1 MKRFD
6 LIHTPL
12 EGTNLIEASA
22 GTGKTYTLASLYVR
36 LVLEKGFSTDQI
48 LVVTFTKAAT
58 EELQNRV
65 RRKLIHAKKAL
76 TSGYSDDTLLKNLIE
91 KQTNPEAAIQLIQDA
106 LVDFDKAAIFTIHS
120 FCQRVMHENA
130 FETGSL
136 FDTELVA
143 DQVGLTQEV
152 ADDFWRTHLYESP
165 PEFISYIT
173 RRISGPEYFLKLL
186 TRIKA
191 PAMKIVPDIGRPSI
205 ENLKP
210 FRKCLNKLKK
220 AWPDSRDR
228 VKELLLDP
236 SLSGVAYGS
245 LKTEEMQTGLSKR
258 EVKVLSML
266 ESMDRFADAKSTG
279 FPLFK
284 GFEKFTLTKLNQ
296 SVKKGNVFSPHDIF
310 EICEQ
315 LQTLGSALE
324 SEMEKTILF
333 FKSELFDFADRELS
347 ARKQKWNVQFFDD
360 LLLTV
365 QNALSD
371 QRKNALSEA
380 IRQKYKAALVDEFQD
395 TDPIQYDIFHRL
407 FDSKDSVL
415 FMIGDPKQAIYSFR
429 GADIFSYMEAS
440 RNVENK
446 QTLSENWRSSS
457 GLITAVNTLFSNL
470 EAPFIFDEIH
480 YEKGRPGKI
489 TEISQKE
496 PDPPFRLWYL
506 NAKGDKSIPKA
517 EAVQR
522 IAESVANEISNLVS
536 PLEGRIKPGSIAVL
550 VRTNRQA
557 RIIKDHL
564 SEKFIPSVLY
574 NAGNIFHTREASQ
587 IQRVLLSIS
596 EPGNE
601 KRFKSALVTEMLG
614 VLGDTIDGLD
624 QESHWWENRISN
636 FREYHRI
643 WHRRGFI
650 RMFRLLLEKEKVKP
664 RLLSFPDGERRLT
677 NLLQLSEIF
686 HKESTEK
693 KLGVSGLI
701 KWLSEQMNS
710 SSQGAEE
717 HQLRLESDADAV
729 KIITIHKS
737 KGLEYPVVF
746 CPYGWAGSVVNAD
759 EIVFHDTDERRT
771 LTLDIG
777 SGKNSSHLALAQ
789 NELLSENLRL
799 LYVAL
804 TRAKTRCYLAWGH
817 INTAETSAMAY
828 LLHAKTRHKN
838 ADKRYDWKR
847 DDIVSSLK
855 KVFSKKTND
864 EILSDLEKLVI
875 ESDGTIALDHL
886 PIESGGEYQIRPRKD
901 EKYFCRNFSGE
912 IDKTWQISSYSSLVS
927 RRSETVEQPDR
938 DAHREPYRQ
947 KLSSPAD
954 HIDHADLSDEIDI
967 FSFPK
972 GTRAGLFFHDVF
984 ERLDF
989 TSEDSSHREQL
1000 VADRLKTYGF
1010 SESWNKTVCS
1020 TIQHVISTPLL
1031 RGRGDLV
1038 LSSIGSSDRINEME
1052 FYFPIKSITPY
1063 KLKNIF
1069 SDFGSVDIPSDFSQR
1084 LEDLSFSP
1092 SEGFMKGYIDMIF
1105 RSKDCY
1111 YLVDWKSNFLGA
1123 RIKDYG
1129 KKVLE
1134 NTMRNDFYILQ
1145 YYLYTLA
1152 LHLYLRSRVADYRY
1166 ETHFGGVFYVFIR
1179 GVDTHRGSDYGIYTD
1194 LPSPRL
1200 IEALEESLI
1209 HFPG

>member
-36 LVLEKGFSTDQI
+36 LILEKEFSLDQI

-58 EELQNRV
+58 EELQDRI
-65 RRKLIHAKKAL
+65 RRKLIQAKKAL
-76 TSGYSDDTLLKNLIE
+76 TSGDSDDILLKNLIE
-91 KQTNPEAAIQLIQDA
+91 KHTNPARAIQLIQDA
-106 LVDFDKAAIFTIHS
+106 LVDFDRAAVFTIHG

-136 FDTELVA
+136 FDMELVA
-143 DQVGLTQEV
+143 DQVWLTQEV
-152 ADDFWRTHLYESP
+152 ADDFWRKHIYESP
-165 PEFISYIT
+165 PEFISYVT
-173 RRISGPEYFLKLL
+173 RRVSGPEYFLKLL

-191 PAMKIVPDIGRPSI
+191 PVMKIVPEIERPSFDT
-205 ENLKP
+205 LDP
-210 FRKCLNKLKK
+210 FRKCLNKLKS
-220 AWPDSRDR
+220 AWPDSRNR

-236 SLSGVAYGS
+236 SLSGVVYGS
-245 LKTEEMQTGLSKR
+245 LKTAAMQTNMSKR
-258 EVKVLSML
+258 EMKVFSML
-266 ESMDRFADAKSTG
+266 ESMDRFVDAKSTG

-284 GFEKFTLTKLNQ
+284 GFERFTLTKLKQ
-296 SVKKGNVFSPHDIF
+296 SVKKGNVFSSHGIF

-315 LQTLGSALE
+315 LQTLGTVLL
-324 SEMEKTILF
+324 SEMEKAILF

-347 ARKQKWNVQFFDD
+347 ARKQKMNVQFFDD

-365 QNALSD
+365 QKALSD
-371 QRKNALSEA
+371 RRKNALSDA

-395 TDPIQYDIFHRL
+395 TDPIQYDIFHKL
-407 FDSKDSVL
+407 FGSKESVL

-429 GADIFSYMEAS
+429 GADIFSYMKAS

-470 EAPFIFDEIH
+470 DTPFIFDEIH
-480 YEKGRPGKI
+480 YEKGRPGKL
-489 TEISQKE
+489 TEINQKE
-496 PDPPFRLWYL
+496 TDPPFRLWYL
-506 NAKGDKSIPKA
+506 DAKGDKSIPKA
-517 EAVQR
+517 VAVQR
-522 IAESVANEISNLVS
+522 IAESVANEIINLIS
-536 PLEGRIKPGSIAVL
+536 PQEGRITPGSIAVL

-564 SEKFIPSVLY
+564 SEKYIPSVLY

-587 IQRVLLSIS
+587 LQRIMLSIS

-601 KRFKSALVTEMLG
+601 KRFKSALVTDILG

-624 QESHWWENRISN
+624 QASPWWENRTSN
-636 FREYHRI
+636 FRAYHRV
-643 WHRRGFI
+643 WHQRGFI
-650 RMFRLLLEKEKVKP
+650 RMFRLLLEKEKVKT

-677 NLLQLSEIF
+677 NILHLSEIL

-710 SSQGAEE
+710 SSQRPEE

-729 KIITIHKS
+729 KIVTIHKS

-746 CPYGWAGSVVNAD
+746 CPYGWERSVVNAD
-759 EIVFHDTDERRT
+759 EIIFHDIDAPRT
-771 LTLDIG
+771 LTFDIG
-777 SGKNSSHLALAQ
+777 SGKNSKHLALTQ
-789 NELLSENLRL
+789 NELLAENLRL

-828 LLHAKTRHKN
+828 LLHGRTRHKN
-838 ADKRYDWKR
+838 AEKRFDWKN

-855 KVFSKKTND
+855 KAFSDKNND
-864 EILSDLEKLVI
+864 EILGDLKKLVA

-886 PIESGGEYQIRPRKD
+886 PIESDGEYQIWVRKD
-901 EKYFCRNFSGE
+901 EPHFCRNFSGE
-912 IDKTWQISSYSSLVS
+912 IDKTWQISSYSSFVS
-927 RRSETVEQPDR
+927 KRAETAEHPDR
-938 DAHREPYRQ
+938 DAYREPYRPV
-947 KLSSPAD
+947 LSIPAGD
-954 HIDHADLSDEIDI
+954 IDHADESDI

-972 GTRAGLFFHDVF
+972 GTRAGLFFHDVL
-984 ERLDF
+984 EHLDF
-989 TSEDSSHREQL
+989 TSEEQSHREQL
-1000 VADRLKTYGF
+1000 VADKLKTYGF
-1010 SESWNKTVCS
+1010 SDSWNKTICS
-1020 TIQHVISTPLL
+1020 TIQHVISTPLMK
-1031 RGRGDLV
+1031 GRGDLV

-1052 FYFPIKSITPY
+1052 FYFPIKSVTPH
-1063 KLKNIF
+1063 KLKKIF
-1069 SDFGSVDIPSDFSQR
+1069 SDFGSVDIPPDFPRR
-1084 LEDLSFSP
+1084 LGNLAFSP
-1092 SEGFMKGYIDMIF
+1092 SKGFLKGYIDMIF
-1105 RSKDCY
+1105 RSKNRY
-1111 YLVDWKSNFLGA
+1111 YLVDWKSNYLGS
-1123 RIKDYG
+1123 RIENYS
-1129 KKVLE
+1129 KKILE
-1134 NTMRNDFYILQ
+1134 NTMKDDFYILQ

-1166 ETHFGGVFYVFIR
+1166 ETHFGGAFYVFIR
-1179 GVDTHRGSDYGIYTD
+1179 GVDTHHGSDYGIYSD
-1194 LPSPRL
+1194 FPSPRF
-1200 IEALEESLI
+1200 IEALEKYLV
-1209 HFPG
+1209 HFEKS